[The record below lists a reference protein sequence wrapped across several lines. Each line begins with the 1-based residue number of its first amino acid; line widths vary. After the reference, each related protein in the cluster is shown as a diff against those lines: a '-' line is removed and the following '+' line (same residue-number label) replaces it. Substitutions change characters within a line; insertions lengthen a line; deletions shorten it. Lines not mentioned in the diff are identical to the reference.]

1 MGRPTPGWQRF
12 HQGENLTYL
21 KLAISKFGFGLQLVS
36 DVSKYCKRSIR
47 QILSKS
53 MNNEIK
59 SLFNLTK
66 FNYVQTNTIIT
77 SNNDNPKAI
86 LTRQIENNVVEH
98 LSTLKEQN
106 TIMKHIKQVFI
117 PKLITMYHN
126 ICSQMPKNIFIFVR
140 QVLIFSL
147 PNN

>member
-1 MGRPTPGWQRF
+1 MSGVGYISTRGKPYT
-12 HQGENLTYL
+12 L
-21 KLAISKFGFGLQLVS
+21 KLAISKFGFGFQLVS
-36 DVSKYCKRSIR
+36 DVFKYCKRSIS

-66 FNYVQTNTIIT
+66 YNYVQTDTIIT
-77 SNNDNPKAI
+77 SNNGNPKAI

-106 TIMKHIKQVFI
+106 TIIKHIKQVST
-117 PKLITMYHN
+117 PKLITM
-126 ICSQMPKNIFIFVR
+126 
-140 QVLIFSL
+140 
-147 PNN
+147 

>member
-1 MGRPTPGWQRF
+1 MESVCVFKLGLNFTFPSRGKP
-12 HQGENLTYL
+12 LTHL

-36 DVSKYCKRSIR
+36 DVFKYCKLSIR

-66 FNYVQTNTIIT
+66 FNYVQTDIIVT
-77 SNNDNPKAI
+77 SNNGNPKAI
-86 LTRQIENNVVEH
+86 FTRSLQIENNVVKH

-106 TIMKHIKQVFI
+106 TIMKHIKQVST
-117 PKLITMYHN
+117 PTLITMWHN
-126 ICSQMPKNIFIFVR
+126 ICIAKCRRIYSF
-140 QVLIFSL
+140 L
-147 PNN
+147 